1 MTRAP
6 PIRAHFEAE
15 QVCREH
21 GVQAPGHGHGLG
33 HRHEVGHVVA
43 RGVAGHQPR
52 HRLPEHGAADQSEV
66 SMLGSTN
73 RSPPGP
79 GVHVDAVA
87 VVGSVDPAEEE
98 LEVAGVTRWRLV
110 LQKVASELH
119 PKVRNHGEGP
129 Y

>member
-1 MTRAP
+1 
-6 PIRAHFEAE
+6 
-15 QVCREH
+15 
-21 GVQAPGHGHGLG
+21 
-33 HRHEVGHVVA
+33 
-43 RGVAGHQPR
+43 
-52 HRLPEHGAADQSEV
+52 
-66 SMLGSTN
+66 MLGSTN
-73 RSPPGP
+73 HSPPGP

-119 PKVRNHGEGP
+119 PKVCNHGEGP